1 MNKRDTVIVTG
12 ATSFLGSAT
21 VRMLLSEGHS
31 VIAVIRPGSEHI
43 DRLPEG
49 SPGLSIVPAPLFGS
63 AIIKSMIPH
72 CDLWFQFGWGATNP
86 SKRND
91 ASEQHQNVYF
101 SIQALETAAGMGAR
115 RFIFAG
121 SQAEYGIYSQPITE
135 TARCHP
141 VSEYGKAKLN
151 FGTLGAAAASSLGI
165 GFTHLRIFSVYGAG
179 DHAHT
184 MLPSCAKAFLK
195 DGTYELSDCTQIW
208 NYLNIHDFVS
218 LMRKISASDNQDANG
233 IFNVA
238 SRDTRPLKEFVLEL
252 HQLCGCRGNPVFGG
266 PANKPE
272 GPVQLIP
279 DISKVT
285 SVFDWV
291 PEISFAEG
299 IRELLCDIQEREFYY
314 EENQHPYTLL

>member
-1 MNKRDTVIVTG
+1 MSKRDTVIVTG

-21 VRMLLSEGHS
+21 VRMLLEAGHT
-31 VIAVIRPGSEHI
+31 VMAVIRPGSAHI
-43 DRLPEG
+43 NRLPQG
-49 SPGLSIVPAPLFGS
+49 VPGLSIIPAPLFGS

-72 CDLWFQFGWGATNP
+72 CDLWFHFGWGATDP

-115 RFIFAG
+115 RFVFAG
-121 SQAEYGIYSQPITE
+121 SQAEYGIYSSPVAE

-151 FGTLGAAAASSLGI
+151 FGTLGAAAAPSLGI
-165 GFTHLRIFSVYGAG
+165 GFTHLRIFSVYGIG

-184 MLPSCAKAFLK
+184 MLPACTKAFLK
-195 DGTYELSDCTQIW
+195 GDSYSLSDCTQIW
-208 NYLNIHDFVS
+208 NYLNIHDFTA
-218 LMRKISASDNQDANG
+218 LMRKISESKDDSANG

-238 SRDTRPLKEFVLEL
+238 SLDTRPLKDFVLEL
-252 HQLCGCRGNPVFGG
+252 QQLCGQGTPLFGG
-266 PANKPE
+266 PASKPE

-279 DISKVT
+279 DISKAS
-285 SVFDWV
+285 SVFSWI
-291 PEISFAEG
+291 PEVTFADG
-299 IRELLCDIQEREFYY
+299 IRELIHDIQKRESYY